1 MDFFWCLGGIRRYSS
16 PEGAFLPNP
25 DISYS
30 SRALLTLL
38 SITGDHQEKRGEEKQ
53 VFKKATMKEHK
64 NVRDFLSF
72 MTGDQQLLAS
82 SAGIVRNVSVT
93 DLGGMPQPGK

>member
-1 MDFFWCLGGIRRYSS
+1 
-16 PEGAFLPNP
+16 
-25 DISYS
+25 
-30 SRALLTLL
+30 
-38 SITGDHQEKRGEEKQ
+38 
-53 VFKKATMKEHK
+53 MKEHK

-93 DLGGMPQPGK
+93 DLGGMPQTGKYKTHFCDSSRGLRALPMSQVDFSLCQTFMGTK